1 MCRGRGS
8 ERVAADRDAVTRR
21 GFSLLEL
28 VLVTAILAIVSAIA
42 IPRYGCAAT
51 RYQVDL
57 AARRVAADLR
67 QAQAHAKTTG
77 ASCTIVFSVA
87 TGSYCLMNV
96 PSLDRSPGDYTVDLM
111 AEPYRASL
119 VSASFNTTSQVVFN
133 GWGLPDNAGS
143 VIVAVGTQQ
152 RTVTVDVQT
161 GHISIQG
168 GS

>member
-1 MCRGRGS
+1 MCRGRGFK
-8 ERVAADRDAVTRR
+8 RVATDRDVVTRA

-77 ASCTIVFSVA
+77 ASCTVVFSIP
-87 TGSYCLMNV
+87 TGSYCLVNV
-96 PSLDRSPGDYTVDLM
+96 PSLDRSSGDYAVDLT
-111 AEPYRASL
+111 AEPYRARL
-119 VSASFNTTSQVVFN
+119 VSANFNTADQVVFN
-133 GWGLPDNAGS
+133 GWGLPDNSGS
-143 VIVAVGTQQ
+143 VIVAVGSEQ
-152 RTVTVDVQT
+152 RMVTVDGQT
-161 GHISIQG
+161 GQVNIQEAP
-168 GS
+168 